1 MLKTQNIDVELLE
14 DYIKKSGLRIGF
26 ICHQLGISRQMFDR
40 KRKGINSFRQSEVYV
55 LCDLLKISDDA
66 TKVKIFYPEC

>member
-1 MLKTQNIDVELLE
+1 MIKTQNIDVEMLE
-14 DYIKKSGLRIGF
+14 DYIEKSGLRIGF
-26 ICHQLGISRQMFDR
+26 ICQQLGISRQMFDR
-40 KRKGINSFRQSEVYV
+40 KRKGKNSFRQSEVYV